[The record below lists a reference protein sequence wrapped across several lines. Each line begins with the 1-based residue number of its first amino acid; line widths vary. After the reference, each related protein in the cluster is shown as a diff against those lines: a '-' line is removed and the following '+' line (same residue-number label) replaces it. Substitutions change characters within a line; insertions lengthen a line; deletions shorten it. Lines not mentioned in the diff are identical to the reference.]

1 MSLNF
6 ITQRLENA
14 LLSSSRYQIESNLF
28 HFFCLSRLNKKLDLN
43 ADLVSLLAQYN
54 PVDWTLD
61 LVDQW

>member
-14 LLSSSRYQIESNLF
+14 LLSSFRYQIESNLF
-28 HFFCLSRLNKKLDLN
+28 LFLCLSRLNKKLDLN
-43 ADLVSLLAQYN
+43 ADLVSLMARYN

-61 LVDQW
+61 